1 MICEVNNLVKSLFFS
16 LPEWVGRAGIGFGV
30 GVSVSIS
37 VRARLCLFTRS
48 RIDRVNNNIRLE

>member
-1 MICEVNNLVKSLFFS
+1 MICEVNNLVKSLFFLS
-16 LPEWVGRAGIGFGV
+16 TRVGGRAGIGFGV

-48 RIDRVNNNIRLE
+48 RIDRVNNIRLE